1 MGRRKFTRFER
12 TFIQQRAHQCC
23 EYCQFPMAYSPDGF
37 HIEHIIPIRLGGSN
51 EMDNLALA
59 CDGCNTYKWA
69 YIEGLDR
76 QTRLIVPLFNP
87 RKDIWTNHFQWSD
100 DFTSIVGLTPTAR
113 ATIDLLQM
121 NRLGLVNIRKALL
134 AYGVLPKNAKY

>member
-12 TFIQQRAHQCC
+12 TFIQQRDQCC

-59 CDGCNTYKWA
+59 CDGAIPIN
-69 YIEGLDR
+69 GL
-76 QTRLIVPLFNP
+76 IS
-87 RKDIWTNHFQWSD
+87 K
-100 DFTSIVGLTPTAR
+100 GLTDKR
-113 ATIDLLQM
+113 GSSFLFS
-121 NRLGLVNIRKALL
+121 IREKTF
-134 AYGVLPKNAKY
+134 G